1 MLQANYP
8 DNLRR
13 VFVINASKLFTMAF
27 ALIKPFF
34 SQETLNKFAVYGSNK
49 KEWQAALLK
58 EIEAD
63 QLPVHYGGTMAD
75 PDGNPLCTSK
85 ICMGGQVP
93 THYYITSKKPFSG
106 DAELLSIP
114 ARMRKTYEFDI
125 RTINSIIRWEF
136 FLEKGDV
143 GFSIYRLDGD
153 ERIEVIPY
161 QCSTNK
167 ESISQGDIV
176 CTNISTYFVEFDNS
190 YSYLRSKKLW
200 VSISVQPDH

>member
-1 MLQANYP
+1 
-8 DNLRR
+8 
-13 VFVINASKLFTMAF
+13 
-27 ALIKPFF
+27 
-34 SQETLNKFAVYGSNK
+34 
-49 KEWQAALLK
+49 
-58 EIEAD
+58 
-63 QLPVHYGGTMAD
+63 
-75 PDGNPLCTSK
+75 
-85 ICMGGQVP
+85 MGGQVP

-125 RTINSIIRWEF
+125 RTINSIIRFVKFGLETWVTVLFIDWWLVSWSSRWEF

-176 CTNISTYFVEFDNS
+176 CTNISTCNS
-190 YSYLRSKKLW
+190 HFLKFKLNPMKQIQLFFFP
-200 VSISVQPDH
+200 SR